1 MHTTRRGATL
11 IGPMSEDSLVYN
23 PFQAGF
29 TDDPY
34 PHLREMRES
43 DPVHRN
49 PLGIWMLFRY
59 DDVAR
64 MLRDPSLSVEDAKA
78 VPTAA
83 MEAARQSM
91 GEVADMGTNSMLNR
105 DPPDHTRLRRLVAK
119 AFTPRMI
126 DRLRPRI
133 EQLVDTALD
142 AAGPEWDLI
151 DGLAFPLPFQVI
163 SELLGTPPIDSAR
176 LRDWSGTVVRSLEPV
191 NDPEMVQAI
200 AEAGR
205 HIRELVSDILEWKRQ
220 HPADDLLTALIAA
233 EEEGDKLSPRELA
246 EQVSLLYLAGHETTV
261 NLIGNGTLA
270 LLRHPD
276 DLRQLALEPAL
287 GAAVDELLRYDS
299 PVQNSRRITLEAL
312 EVGGHR
318 LEAGSYVVLALSSAN
333 RDPDKW
339 GPTAERLDLRR
350 TGASHHLSFGGGH
363 HHCLGSH
370 LARMEA
376 EVAIGKLIR
385 RFPSL
390 ELGDEPV
397 WNGRINLRG
406 LRRLTVRTGA

>member
-1 MHTTRRGATL
+1 
-11 IGPMSEDSLVYN
+11 MSDASLFYN
-23 PFQAGF
+23 PFQDGF

-43 DPVHRN
+43 DPVHQN

-59 DDVAR
+59 GDVAR

-78 VPTAA
+78 VPTAE

-91 GEVADMGTNSMLNR
+91 GEVADMGNNSMLNR

-133 EQLVDTALD
+133 EQLVDAALD
-142 AAGPEWDLI
+142 AAGPEWDVI

-163 SELLGTPPIDSAR
+163 SELLGTPPTDSAR

-200 AEAGR
+200 VEAGR

-233 EEEGDKLSPRELA
+233 EEEGDKLSAHELA

-276 DLRQLALEPAL
+276 AMRQLVSDPDLDA
-287 GAAVDELLRYDS
+287 AAVDELLRYDS
-299 PVQNSRRITLEAL
+299 PVQNSRRITLGPL
-312 EVGGHR
+312 EVGGRR
-318 LEAGSYVVLALSSAN
+318 LDAGSFVVLALSSAN

-350 TGASHHLSFGGGH
+350 VGASQHLSFGGGH
-363 HHCLGSH
+363 HYCLGAH

-385 RFPSL
+385 RFPTL
-390 ELGDEPV
+390 ELGADPV

-406 LRRLTVRTGA
+406 LQRLPVRTGA